1 MKKSLKVPLN
11 LYVFLLLLSSSL
23 TLIAGGNDT
32 YTVPLQEETKYEKED
47 EGRRIPARPITCLIT
62 PNGLQSS
69 IDTADIISY
78 EVWDEDD
85 ISCLA
90 TYADEMDFV
99 RFIYT
104 LHGEYIVRI
113 QTHGHSYIGLLYVD

>member
-1 MKKSLKVPLN
+1 MAT
-11 LYVFLLLLSSSL
+11 LLLVTFLMLSIPFVAKAEEYSVAL
-23 TLIAGGNDT
+23 HK
-32 YTVPLQEETKYEKED
+32 EETGKKEED
-47 EGRRIPARPITCLIT
+47 EGRRIPSRPIICLIT

-69 IDTADIISY
+69 INGADIISY
-78 EVWDEDD
+78 EVWDEAD
-85 ISCLA
+85 STCLA

-113 QTHGHSYIGLLYVD
+113 QTYGHSYIGVLYID